1 MVEYLGCEWLS
12 VGLGGCVG
20 GKFSRF
26 VLVFSKKKVSEKMQ
40 PGGHLFFFKFT
51 LGSLVANF

>member
-12 VGLGGCVG
+12 VGLGGCIG
-20 GKFSRF
+20 GKFTRF
-26 VLVFSKKKVSEKMQ
+26 VLVFSKKKFRKKKQ
-40 PGGHLFFFKFT
+40 PGGHLFFLKLT

>member
-20 GKFSRF
+20 GKFSNLF
-26 VLVFSKKKVSEKMQ
+26 LVFSEKKVSKKSSL
-40 PGGHLFFFKFT
+40 GVTRFFLKFT